1 MARKVYGPQDLP
13 WLRERIGQFWDSAG
27 AGEMVGLPDADVL
40 RTYCA
45 IRAQAAR
52 HTQMTWADPEML
64 QLAAMAAEDDSVP
77 MGDFGAFAS
86 ASSERPG
93 MHTGMMVW
101 GHEAEFLTIDLDPSE
116 MFGPGTGTPKLAPVI
131 GVEWLWEADNDFCDL
146 HLSLILAMPSGNYND
161 LPAFCADRFARTDSI
176 EQALLHLS
184 TDTEQHLL
192 PQIRWL
198 LRTLSTAFAMM
209 AQPGISDAEPVAPL
223 HRDRKAAKKSG
234 RKPPEI
240 TRYTLRR
247 LRHVEASHDE
257 SGRRLSCRFIVR
269 PHWRNQWL
277 PKTRTHRRTLI
288 NAYIKGPSDAPL
300 RITERVN
307 VWRQ

>member
-1 MARKVYGPQDLP
+1 MGRKVHGPQDLP
-13 WLRERIGQFWDSAG
+13 WLREHIGQLWDNYTAQEAFASTEG
-27 AGEMVGLPDADVL
+27 SRYGMS
-40 RTYCA
+40 
-45 IRAQAAR
+45 RAQAAR

-64 QLAAMAAEDDSVP
+64 QLAAMVAEDDAIP
-77 MGDFGAFAS
+77 MGDFEAFAS
-86 ASSERPG
+86 TSSEQPF
-93 MHTGMMVW
+93 MHTGMLVW
-101 GHEAEFLTIDLDPSE
+101 GDTIEFLVVDMDASE
-116 MFGPGTGTPKLAPVI
+116 LLGPGTGTPDLARVI
-131 GVEWLWEADNDFCDL
+131 GVEWLWMADGDSRLL
-146 HLSLILAMPSGNYND
+146 HLSLILAPPDDGTGGYGYVEV
-161 LPAFCADRFARTDSI
+161 RFARTDSI
-176 EQALLHLS
+176 EQALLHL
-184 TDTEQHLL
+184 DNNMGPHLL
-192 PQIRWL
+192 SQTRWL

-209 AQPGISDAEPVAPL
+209 GQPGISDAEPVAPL

-257 SGRRLSCRFIVR
+257 SGRRLSCRFVVR

-277 PKTRTHRRTLI
+277 PKTRTHRRTLV